1 MTTGGANGSAAPAP
15 PAHGGDALPIVV
27 VGAGLAGLTCAAELI
42 AGRRRVLVLE
52 ATDGVG
58 GRVRTDR
65 HPDGYLLDR
74 GYQVI
79 LDAYPGLRRHANL
92 AGLDARPFESGAHV
106 WTGAKLVSLADPFRH
121 PTALLTDLTTGLV
134 PPGDKLRLA
143 RFAARALTARWESAA
158 QAAAAVPNGASD
170 RSAYEALR
178 LAGFGGAFVDR
189 FARPFWGGIL
199 LDRSLSGSAGPL
211 LFTLKMFLR
220 GRAVLPAAGCG
231 AVAEQLARRVPV
243 GAIRLN
249 APVEA
254 LVREGADGRVTG
266 VRAGGETIGAAA
278 VVVATDPPAA
288 KTLTELDA
296 IPDVGAPCFTAYLGS
311 RRDPG
316 LGKRLALDGT
326 GRLTLNDLAPISAV
340 APSYAPPGHHL
351 LAASTVGA
359 AALAGDEEALAHRLR
374 LDTALLLGHDP
385 ADWTVL
391 RTYRVPF
398 AQFAQPP
405 GIHGRLPMNR
415 TGVPGLY
422 LASEATVDSSQ
433 NGAILSGEAAARAV
447 LEDLARH

>member
-1 MTTGGANGSAAPAP
+1 
-15 PAHGGDALPIVV
+15 
-27 VGAGLAGLTCAAELI
+27 LTCAAELI

-52 ATDGVG
+52 ASDGVG

-74 GYQVI
+74 GYQVL

-92 AGLDARPFESGAHV
+92 PALDPRPFDNGAHV

-121 PTALLTDLTTGLV
+121 PSSLVTDLTTGV
-134 PPGDKLRLA
+134 ISPADELRLA
-143 RFAARALTARWESAA
+143 RLAVRVLTARWESAV
-158 QAAAAVPNGASD
+158 AAAADVPNGASD

-178 LAGFGGAFVDR
+178 LAGFGGRFVDR
-189 FARPFWGGIL
+189 FARPFWGGIV

-220 GRAVLPAAGCG
+220 GHAVLPAAGCG
-231 AVAEQLARRVPV
+231 ALAEQLAHRIPV
-243 GAIRLN
+243 GAIEVN
-249 APVEA
+249 TPVEA
-254 LVREGADGRVTG
+254 LVREGVEGRVVG
-266 VRAGGETIGAAA
+266 VRAGGETIRAAA
-278 VVVATDPPAA
+278 VVVAADPPTA
-288 KTLTELDA
+288 KRLTGLGS
-296 IPDVGAPCFTAYLGS
+296 IPDVGVPCFTAYLGG

-326 GRLTLNDLAPISAV
+326 GCLTLNDLAPISAV

-351 LAASTVGA
+351 LAASTVGET
-359 AALAGDEEALAHRLR
+359 ALDGDEEALAYRLR
-374 LDTALLLGHDP
+374 LDAALLIGHDP
-385 ADWTVL
+385 AEWTVL

-415 TGVPGLY
+415 TGVAGLY
-422 LASEATVDSSQ
+422 LAGEATVDSSQ
-433 NGAILSGEAAARAV
+433 NGAVLSGGAAARAV
-447 LEDLARH
+447 LDDLKRR